1 MGVVYLR
8 RNEINGMMYVGQ
20 TKNLRRRQWEWS
32 HLEKKYSNDILDA
45 AREEY
50 GTENFSFTILS
61 ECDTQDELDRW
72 ERHYIKIYRTRYP
85 NGYNLCDGGKG
96 CSGWIMP
103 EEQRKKLSESR
114 KGEKNHFYGKK
125 PWNTGKKWSDENR
138 KKISEGRKGKLK
150 GVPKSEEHK
159 RKIGLAHAK
168 AIVQVFPDGTTKEW
182 ESANEAGR
190 HGYNFSK
197 ISACCRGE
205 RNKHKDC
212 KWYLKEDYEKMATE

>member
-20 TKNLRRRQWEWS
+20 TKNLKRRQWDWS

-103 EEQRKKLSESR
+103 EEIRKKLSESK
-114 KGEKNHFYGKK
+114 KGEGNPMYGVK
-125 PWNTGKKWSDENR
+125 PWNTGKKWSDENK

-182 ESANEAGR
+182 ESANEAGKN
-190 HGYNFSK
+190 GYNFSH
-197 ISACCRGE
+197 ICACCRGE
-205 RNKHKDC
+205 RNKHKGC